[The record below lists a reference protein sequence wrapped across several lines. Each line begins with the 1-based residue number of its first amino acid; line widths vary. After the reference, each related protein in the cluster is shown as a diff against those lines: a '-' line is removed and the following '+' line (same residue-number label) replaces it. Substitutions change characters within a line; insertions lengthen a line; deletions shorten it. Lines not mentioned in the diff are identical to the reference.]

1 MKDLLFKDITI
12 KYHESL
18 QLVKDNERIVF
29 LSKNLD
35 EINCIVDFKIENNTV
50 KSINIKPRFNID
62 ITIEN
67 GVYIFN
73 VNFVED

>member
-1 MKDLLFKDITI
+1 MRELLFKDITI

>member
-1 MKDLLFKDITI
+1 MKELLFKDITI

-18 QLVKDNERIVF
+18 QLVKDKERIVF

-67 GVYIFN
+67 GEYIFN

>member
-1 MKDLLFKDITI
+1 MKELLFKDITI

>member
-1 MKDLLFKDITI
+1 MKKLLFKDITI

>member
-1 MKDLLFKDITI
+1 MKNLLFKDITI

-35 EINCIVDFKIENNTV
+35 EINCIVDFKIENNIV

>member
-35 EINCIVDFKIENNTV
+35 EINCIVDFKIENNIV

>member
-1 MKDLLFKDITI
+1 MKELLFKDITI

-35 EINCIVDFKIENNTV
+35 EINCIVDFKIENNIV

>member
-1 MKDLLFKDITI
+1 MKKLLFKDITI

-35 EINCIVDFKIENNTV
+35 EINCIVDFKIENNIV

>member
-1 MKDLLFKDITI
+1 MKELLFKDITI

-18 QLVKDNERIVF
+18 QLVKDKERIVF

-50 KSINIKPRFNID
+50 KSVNIKPRFNID

-67 GVYIFN
+67 GEYIFN